1 MPSDEAVSGSSFT
14 QRKAFFDGLR
24 DVSPTLLG
32 IIPFGLIAGFAAID
46 AGLTFAHAVGFSVA
60 VFAGAS
66 QLAAIDLLGTGSNLV
81 VVIGT
86 ALIINSRML
95 MYSASLAPE
104 LIHVPTRQR
113 AGAAYVLVDQAYALS
128 VVRYRRVPEA
138 PHRLAYYLGTAA
150 ILWVTWQTAT
160 VVGALVGDA
169 IPDSVPLGFA
179 VPMTFLAILIP
190 NVTDRPTL
198 AAAITAAV
206 ITTTAAP
213 LPANLGMPL
222 GTVTGIAVGTFLAV
236 RKKRGEEVA

>member
-1 MPSDEAVSGSSFT
+1 MPSDPVDRPSLTPREAFL
-14 QRKAFFDGLR
+14 DGLR

-32 IIPFGLIAGFAAID
+32 IIPFGVIAGFAAIE
-46 AGLTFAHAVGFSVA
+46 AGLSLIHAVGLSVG

-66 QLAAIDLLGTGSNLV
+66 QLAAIDLLGSGSNLP

-95 MYSASLAPE
+95 MYSASLAPHLTE
-104 LIHVPTRQR
+104 VPAGKR
-113 AGAAYVLVDQAYALS
+113 AGAAYLLVDQAYALS
-128 VVRYRRVPEA
+128 VVRYRRDPEA

-150 ILWVTWQTAT
+150 ILWVTWQAT
-160 VVGALVGDA
+160 TVLGALIGDT
-169 IPDSVPLGFA
+169 IPDTVPLGFA

-198 AAAITAAV
+198 AAAVTAAGV
-206 ITTTAAP
+206 AVAAAP

-222 GTVTGIAVGTFLAV
+222 ATVSGIAVGTVLGV
-236 RKKRGEEVA
+236 RRLRRSSAG

>member
-1 MPSDEAVSGSSFT
+1 MSRSVGVGG
-14 QRKAFFDGLR
+14 AFLDGLR
-24 DVSPTLLG
+24 EVSPTLLG
-32 IIPFGLIAGFAAID
+32 VIPFGLIAGFAAIE
-46 AGLTFAHAVGFSVA
+46 AGLTPAHAVGFSLA

-66 QLAAIDLLGTGSNLV
+66 QLAAIDLLGTGSNLL

-104 LIHVPTRQR
+104 LVDVPTRKR
-113 AGAAYVLVDQAYALS
+113 AAAAYVLVDQAYALS
-128 VVRYRRVPEA
+128 IVRYRRAPEA

-150 ILWVTWQTAT
+150 ILWVTWQIAT
-160 VVGALVGDA
+160 VVGALIGDA
-169 IPDSVPLGFA
+169 IPDRVPLGFA

-198 AAAITAAV
+198 AAAVTAAL
-206 ITTTAAP
+206 ITTAAAP

-222 GTVTGIAVGTFLAV
+222 GTVTGIALGTFLAV
-236 RKKRGEEVA
+236 RKKRSEEAS